1 MRRISKNGLILLLV
15 ISVLAN
21 IGFYVY
27 GQSLTNEIAS
37 QREEMN
43 DMRAQYQLLQSEY
56 NDLRGQGSE

>member
-1 MRRISKNGLILLLV
+1 MKKISKNGLIALLV

-37 QREEMN
+37 QREEISDLN
-43 DMRAQYQLLQSEY
+43 AQYQLLQSEY
-56 NDLRGQGSE
+56 QELQQAGD

>member
-1 MRRISKNGLILLLV
+1 MKKISKNGLILLLV

-27 GQSLTNEIAS
+27 GQSLTNEVAS
-37 QREEMN
+37 QREEIN

-56 NDLRGQGSE
+56 NELRSK

>member
-15 ISVLAN
+15 ISVLAH

-37 QREEMN
+37 QREEISDLN
-43 DMRAQYQLLQSEY
+43 SQYQLLQSEY
-56 NDLRGQGSE
+56 QELQQAGD

>member
-37 QREEMN
+37 QREEISDLN
-43 DMRAQYQLLQSEY
+43 SQYQLLQSEY
-56 NDLRGQGSE
+56 QELQQAGD